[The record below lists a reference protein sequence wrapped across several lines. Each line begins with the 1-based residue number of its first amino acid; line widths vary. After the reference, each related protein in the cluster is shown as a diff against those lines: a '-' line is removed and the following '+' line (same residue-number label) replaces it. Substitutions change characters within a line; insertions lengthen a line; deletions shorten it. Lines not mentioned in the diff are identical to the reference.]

1 MEIFL
6 LDLGALSVP
15 LTAFVRNPTV
25 KHVDSTIADAGGW
38 RLCAA
43 IYHLL
48 TFFVSVA
55 WTTYRLP
62 YAKDYE
68 CKSQEHR
75 EYLG

>member
-1 MEIFL
+1 MVIFL
-6 LDLGALSVP
+6 LDLEAFLSVP
-15 LTAFVRNPTV
+15 LTAFVRNLTV
-25 KHVDSTIADAGGW
+25 KHIYSTIADAGGW

-48 TFFVSVA
+48 FFVSVA
-55 WTTYRLP
+55 WATYRLP

-75 EYLG
+75 KYI